1 MINISIKEVAEYCSG
16 TLNEKAEKMAGEFI
30 NGASIDTRTIEAG
43 NLFIPF
49 KGENVDGH
57 RFIKNAFEKGA
68 SVTLTEEPFENT
80 VESMP
85 MIHVENGLTSLQM
98 IAERYLK
105 LVNPKVIAITG
116 SNGKTTTKDMVECL
130 LADDYDVKK
139 TIGNY
144 NNEIGLPLTILE
156 LDRETEISILEM
168 GMDQKGDINFLSRLT
183 KPDIAIITNVGESHI
198 EKLGSR
204 EKIAE
209 AKFEIIDGLKDDGV
223 LIYSK
228 DYPLLNDLTY
238 GVKHPPFEIQTAGT
252 SADNDFQI
260 SNIIQTDNG
269 TSFEISDF
277 KVDIPQLGTHNAMNA
292 ALSLLAV
299 RALGEDMEKSSRKF
313 KQLQVSSMRMEQ
325 SVHQSG
331 ALIINDA
338 YNASPSSMKNA
349 INTVS
354 EMDYSRKI
362 LVLGDILELGVY
374 SETLHKSIGDH
385 IAGLNYDFELL
396 TYGKQAHLI
405 GEAAN
410 IECGRHFNDL
420 EELSNYLKGM
430 MNNKTVV
437 LLKGSRGMEM
447 ERVNDYIW

>member
-1 MINISIKEVAEYCSG
+1 MINISIKDVAEYCKG
-16 TLNEKAEKMAGEFI
+16 ILNDKAEEMAAESI
-30 NGASIDTRTIEAG
+30 KGASIDTRTIEAG

-57 RFIKNAFEKGA
+57 RFINNAFEKGA
-68 SVTLTEEPFENT
+68 GATLTEEPIENT
-80 VESMP
+80 DATLP
-85 MIHVENGLTSLQM
+85 MIHVENGLEALQM
-98 IAERYLK
+98 IAEKHLQ

-130 LADDYDVKK
+130 LADDYKVKK

-156 LDRETEISILEM
+156 LDRDTEISILEM
-168 GMDQKGDINFLSRLT
+168 GMDQTGDINFLSRLT

-209 AKFEIIDGLKDDGV
+209 AKYEIIDGLKDDGV
-223 LIYSK
+223 LVCSR
-228 DYPLLNDLTY
+228 DYPLLNELIDAE
-238 GVKHPPFEIQTAGT
+238 KNPRFEMQTAGA
-252 SADNDFQI
+252 SPDNDFQI
-260 SNIIQTDNG
+260 SNIIQTESG
-269 TSFEISDF
+269 TSFEMSDF
-277 KVDIPQLGTHNAMNA
+277 KVDIPQLGIHNAMNA

-299 RALGEDMEKSSRKF
+299 RAFGEDMEKRSRKF
-313 KQLQVSSMRMEQ
+313 NQLQVSSMRMEQ

-338 YNASPSSMKNA
+338 YNASPASMKSA
-349 INTVS
+349 INTVG
-354 EMDYSRKI
+354 EMDYTKKI
-362 LVLGDILELGVY
+362 LVLGDILELGDY
-374 SETLHKSIGDH
+374 SETLHKSIGDY
-385 IAGLNYDFELL
+385 IASLNHDFELL
-396 TYGKQAHLI
+396 TYGEQAHLI
-405 GEAAN
+405 DEAAG
-410 IECGRHFNDL
+410 IEGSRHFNEL
-420 EELSNYLKGM
+420 EELSDYLKGM

>member
-1 MINISIKEVAEYCSG
+1 MINISIEDVAQYCNG
-16 TLNEKAEKMAGEFI
+16 ILNDKAEEIAGASI
-30 NGASIDTRTIEAG
+30 NGASIDTRTIEEG

-57 RFIKNAFEKGA
+57 RFINNAFEKGA
-68 SVTLTEEPFENT
+68 GAALTEAPIENT
-80 VESMP
+80 DETLP
-85 MIHVENGLTSLQM
+85 MIHVENGLLALQM
-98 IAERYLK
+98 IAERYLQ

-130 LADDYDVKK
+130 LADDYKVKK

-156 LDRETEISILEM
+156 LDRDTEISILEM
-168 GMDQKGDINFLSRLT
+168 GMDQTGDINFLSRLT

-209 AKFEIIDGLKDDGV
+209 AKYEIVDGLKDGGV
-223 LIYSK
+223 LICSK
-228 DYPLLNDLTY
+228 DYPLLNALTDAEDN
-238 GVKHPPFEIQTAGT
+238 PQFEMYTAGI
-252 SADNDFQI
+252 SPDNAFAI
-260 SNIIQTDNG
+260 SNISQTESG
-269 TSFEISDF
+269 TRFEMSDF

-299 RALGEDMEKSSRKF
+299 KALGGDMEKSSMKF
-313 KQLQVSSMRMEQ
+313 KQLKISSMRMEQ
-325 SVHQSG
+325 SLHESG

-338 YNASPSSMKNA
+338 YNASPSSMKSA

-362 LVLGDILELGVY
+362 LVLGDILELGEY
-374 SETLHKSIGDH
+374 TGTLHRSIGEH
-385 IAGLNYDFELL
+385 IASMDQNFELL
-396 TYGKQAHLI
+396 TYGDHSNLI
-405 GEAAN
+405 SEEAGVASS
-410 IECGRHFNDL
+410 RHFNDL
-420 EELSNYLKGM
+420 EELGGHLKGM
-430 MNNKTVV
+430 LNNETVV

-447 ERVNDYIW
+447 ERVDGHL

>member
-1 MINISIKEVAEYCSG
+1 
-16 TLNEKAEKMAGEFI
+16 
-30 NGASIDTRTIEAG
+30 
-43 NLFIPF
+43 
-49 KGENVDGH
+49 
-57 RFIKNAFEKGA
+57 
-68 SVTLTEEPFENT
+68 ENT

-209 AKFEIIDGLKDDGV
+209 ATFEIIDGLKDDGV

-260 SNIIQTDNG
+260 SNIIQTDTG

-277 KVDIPQLGTHNAMNA
+277 KVNIPQLGTHNAMNA

-338 YNASPSSMKNA
+338 YNASPSSMKSA

-362 LVLGDILELGVY
+362 LVLG
-374 SETLHKSIGDH
+374 
-385 IAGLNYDFELL
+385 
-396 TYGKQAHLI
+396 
-405 GEAAN
+405 
-410 IECGRHFNDL
+410 
-420 EELSNYLKGM
+420 
-430 MNNKTVV
+430 
-437 LLKGSRGMEM
+437 
-447 ERVNDYIW
+447 